1 MADEIRALA
10 LTGMLGSGFH
20 DSSLERALSWEPD
33 FIGCDAGST
42 DSGPG
47 SLGSSVPAQ
56 PRQGIKR
63 DLRLGLLAVVRRRIP
78 LLVGS
83 AGSGGG
89 DANLAVVVEV
99 AQEIAR
105 EEGLHFRLAV
115 IHAEQD
121 KAYLK
126 RKLAEGR
133 IRPLAPETP
142 LDDAIIDRSE
152 DIVGMMGAEPF
163 TRALEAGP
171 R

>member
-20 DSSLERALSWEPD
+20 ESSFERALSWEPD

-47 SLGSSVPAQ
+47 SLGTGVPAQ

-63 DLRLGLLAVVRRRIP
+63 DLRIGLLAALQRRIP

-89 DANLAVVVEV
+89 DGGIYHVDAARGIKVTIPRPA
-99 AQEIAR
+99 AQ
-105 EEGLHFRLAV
+105 G
-115 IHAEQD
+115 D
-121 KAYLK
+121 LK
-126 RKLAEGR
+126 EADQLGGQQFCALGE
-133 IRPLAPETP
+133 
-142 LDDAIIDRSE
+142 LDI
-152 DIVGMMGAEPF
+152 P
-163 TRALEAGP
+163 
-171 R
+171 

>member
-20 DSSLERALSWEPD
+20 ESSFERALSWEPD

-47 SLGSSVPAQ
+47 SLGTGVPAQ

-63 DLRLGLLAVVRRRIP
+63 DLRIGLLAALQRRIP

-89 DANLAVVVEV
+89 DANLAAVVEV
-99 AQEIAR
+99 TQEIAR
-105 EEGLHFRLAV
+105 GHHPAAGGAGRPEGGRPARRPAV
-115 IHAEQD
+115 
-121 KAYLK
+121 L
-126 RKLAEGR
+126 RPGR
-133 IRPLAPETP
+133 
-142 LDDAIIDRSE
+142 
-152 DIVGMMGAEPF
+152 
-163 TRALEAGP
+163 AGYSLT
-171 R
+171 

>member
-20 DSSLERALSWEPD
+20 ESSLERALSWEPD

-47 SLGSSVPAQ
+47 SLGSGVPAQ

-63 DLRLGLLAVVRRRIP
+63 DLRLGLLAAVQRRIP

-89 DANLAVVVEV
+89 DANLAV
-99 AQEIAR
+99 ATPTWRWWWRWRGRSPAR
-105 EEGLHFRLAV
+105 RGCTS
-115 IHAEQD
+115 
-121 KAYLK
+121 
-126 RKLAEGR
+126 G
-133 IRPLAPETP
+133 
-142 LDDAIIDRSE
+142 
-152 DIVGMMGAEPF
+152 
-163 TRALEAGP
+163 
-171 R
+171 